1 LKYSYPRECL
11 WGIGSN
17 NNWPTIWRPQQD
29 KKMKNLF
36 LSLLVATAAV
46 ACNATYAVSDAADA
60 NAPAGECATECATSC
75 SEAQKAECSAAKEEC
90 SAQVCPVTGEKLEG

>member
-1 LKYSYPRECL
+1 MKYCCPRECF
-11 WGIGSN
+11 WGIRSHAN
-17 NNWPTIWRPQQD
+17 RPTIRRPKQD

-46 ACNATYAVSDAADA
+46 ACNSTYAVTDAADA
-60 NAPAGECATECATSC
+60 NAPAGECASECATSC

-90 SAQVCPVTGEKLEG
+90 SAQVCPVTGQKIEG

>member
-1 LKYSYPRECL
+1 MKYSYPRECL

-17 NNWPTIWRPQQD
+17 TNWPTIWRPQQD

-60 NAPAGECATECATSC
+60 NAPGGDCSGCASECATSC
-75 SEAQKAECSAAKEEC
+75 SDAQKAEC
-90 SAQVCPVTGEKLEG
+90 SAQVCPVTGEKIEG

>member
-1 LKYSYPRECL
+1 MKYCYPRECF
-11 WGIGSN
+11 WGIRSHAN
-17 NNWPTIWRPQQD
+17 RPTIRRPHQD

-46 ACNATYAVSDAADA
+46 ACNATYAVTDAADA